1 MNAIYY
7 ASNTFCE
14 GERPD
19 FTQTL
24 LNSMHV
30 DEGEAR
36 CHSISYK
43 TIVTGVLNAL
53 RYFQYYRERRY
64 DFDSTAWQS
73 LAYIAGM
80 VYSVC
85 CMRLPDDLLA
95 LYNTCRQTRS
105 HNDIDR
111 FNQVLV
117 NRAIADTQASFSGI
131 STAFRALTET
141 IGRQNQNDNIYYG
154 GIAASAHNLVVE
166 LNSCRAN
173 LRVGSAAWN
182 SSIQDSF
189 DMTSP
194 RLVERTIPESGEV
207 IYSVILQPDDSVRVS
222 NLLQLTLGRHVEVP
236 NTQNALTFLSAKTLN
251 GEVIKYS
258 SDNRTVEFLR
268 SGEVIE
274 CVLSFNYYNYFAD
287 NEQNIPFV

>member
-1 MNAIYY
+1 MSAIYY
-7 ASNTFCE
+7 ANNTFFE

-19 FTQTL
+19 FTDTL
-24 LNSMHV
+24 RYSMPV
-30 DEGEAR
+30 NEGEAR

-64 DFDSTAWQS
+64 DFESTAWQS
-73 LAYIAGM
+73 LSYIAGM

-95 LYNTCRQTRS
+95 LYNTCQETHS

-131 STAFRALTET
+131 STAFRALAET
-141 IGRQNQNDNIYYG
+141 IVKQNQNDNIYYG
-154 GIAASAHNLVVE
+154 SIAASADNLVAE

-173 LRVGSAAWN
+173 LRVGSEKWN

-189 DMTSP
+189 DMTNP
-194 RLVERTIPESGEV
+194 ASGKTA
-207 IYSVILQPDDSVRVS
+207 YTVILQPDDSVRIS
-222 NLLQLTLGRHVEVP
+222 NLLQLTLGSHDEVP
-236 NTQNALTFLSAKTLN
+236 ETQNALTFLSAQTFN
-251 GEVIKYS
+251 GQAIKYS

-268 SGEVIE
+268 SGEIIE
-274 CVLSFNYYNYFAD
+274 CELSFYYYNYFAD
-287 NEQNIPFV
+287 NALQTIPFV

>member
-14 GERPD
+14 GERPN

-24 LNSMHV
+24 LNSMYV

-43 TIVTGVLNAL
+43 TIVTGVLNSL

-64 DFDSTAWQS
+64 NFDSTAWQS

-95 LYNTCRQTRS
+95 LYNTCRQTLS

-154 GIAASAHNLVVE
+154 GIAASADNLVVE
-166 LNSCRAN
+166 LNSCCAN

-194 RLVERTIPESGEV
+194 ESGTKPN
-207 IYSVILQPDDSVRVS
+207 SVILQEDDSVRIS
-222 NLLQLTLGRHVEVP
+222 NLLQLTLGRHIEVP
-236 NTQNALTFLSAKTLN
+236 NTQNALTFLSAQTFN
-251 GEVIKYS
+251 GQAIKYS
-258 SDNRTVEFLR
+258 SDNRTVKFLR

-274 CVLSFNYYNYFAD
+274 CNLSFYYYNYFAG
-287 NEQNIPFV
+287 EMQIIPFV